1 MHKTRKNHH
10 HFKTTKKNRNVKRG
24 GNKDEITKCKN
35 TFIKTKKNLSLEKIK
50 ELKKM
55 LEKQARVKFKKDKTK
70 LNETLKRIKNFTKL
84 DKSFD
89 KIFDDAETRAFCNPG
104 CKGTLLEPGNK
115 LSERYYKDF
124 KNSKELIEV
133 FKKRRNEIF
142 GKKTNVLK
150 DSFYEN
156 APKKYL
162 DEIKK
167 QGAISFC
174 LPITKTKK

>member
-1 MHKTRKNHH
+1 MHKTRKNYA
-10 HFKTTKKNRNVKRG
+10 KMSKKNKRG

-35 TFIKTKKNLSLEKIK
+35 TFVKTKKRLDLEKMK
-50 ELKKM
+50 DLKKM
-55 LEKQARVKFKKDKTK
+55 LEKQARAKFKKDKTK

-89 KIFDDAETRAFCNPG
+89 KIFDDAETRAFCNPN

-115 LSERYYKDF
+115 LSERYYKDY
-124 KNSKELIEV
+124 KNSKELIKI
-133 FKKRRNEIF
+133 FQKRRNEIF

-156 APKKYL
+156 APKKYI
-162 DEIKK
+162 EKIKK
-167 QGAISFC
+167 EGAISLC
-174 LPITKTKK
+174 LPITKIKN